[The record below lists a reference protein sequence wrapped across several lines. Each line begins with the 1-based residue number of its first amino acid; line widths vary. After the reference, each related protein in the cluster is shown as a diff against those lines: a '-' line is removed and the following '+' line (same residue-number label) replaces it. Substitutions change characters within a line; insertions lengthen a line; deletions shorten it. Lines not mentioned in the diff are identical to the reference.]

1 MNALKTILAS
11 CTLAVACLSATAC
24 QPSYQAI
31 EFNTI
36 SSPPVNVTIRD
47 FLIEMPAGVG
57 AAVRVSPISANNN
70 EYDSGQRIDLR
81 SQDRDVLTVYR
92 RKSRREFV
100 LVGVNPGTTCL
111 EVVIDGRGEECIDVE
126 ISEPAGG

>member
-1 MNALKTILAS
+1 MNALKTIVTSCALA
-11 CTLAVACLSATAC
+11 AACLSATAC
-24 QPSYQAI
+24 QPSYQAV
-31 EFNTI
+31 EFSTI

-57 AAVRVSPISANNN
+57 AAVRVSPVSGNNN

-92 RKSRREFV
+92 RKNRREFV

-111 EVVIDGRGEECIDVE
+111 EVVIDGDGEECIDVE
-126 ISEPAGG
+126 ITEPAGG